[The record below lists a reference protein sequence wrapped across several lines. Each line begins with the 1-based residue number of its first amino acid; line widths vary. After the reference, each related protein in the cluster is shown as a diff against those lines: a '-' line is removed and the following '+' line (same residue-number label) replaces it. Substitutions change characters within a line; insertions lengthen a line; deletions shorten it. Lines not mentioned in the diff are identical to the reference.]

1 MYSIAPNL
9 NQPAYLTESFLEK
22 AVIFRSA
29 APPFGFACL
38 QLIRRTVGGFIDAIS
53 AFISSKEYA
62 PGADHMPEISLQK
75 NTWLRTLGM
84 WVDVM
89 KFAVAIPA
97 LNAAVRTGWITVQE
111 SYFRQSVQPALHL
124 LADSGSTDSTIAD
137 AKEYGW
143 EIMPVHRHDFN
154 HGATR
159 QKIVQKLAEA
169 GFDAVVFAVQDACP
183 ATSDTIPPLRA
194 GIRLSDIGV
203 AVLMFQKKSHIMIT
217 LPKK

>member
-1 MYSIAPNL
+1 
-9 NQPAYLTESFLEK
+9 
-22 AVIFRSA
+22 
-29 APPFGFACL
+29 
-38 QLIRRTVGGFIDAIS
+38 
-53 AFISSKEYA
+53 
-62 PGADHMPEISLQK
+62 
-75 NTWLRTLGM
+75 
-84 WVDVM
+84 M
-89 KFAVAIPA
+89 KFAVAILA

-154 HGATR
+154 HGAAR